1 MKVILKKMKHV
12 HLSIIRQRCDAYPF
26 SAEISY
32 ILNFNRCF

>member
-12 HLSIIRQRCDAYPF
+12 HLRIIRQRCDAYPF
-26 SAEISY
+26 FAENSY

>member
-26 SAEISY
+26 LQKLVTY
-32 ILNFNRCF
+32 

>member
-12 HLSIIRQRCDAYPF
+12 HLSISRQRCNAYPF
-26 SAEISY
+26 FAENSY